1 MAPRSRHRHDRPPAR
16 GAHNCTRDADGLPV
30 TDLRDPRSG
39 LLTEAY
45 FDVAVPER
53 VAMARRGLRP
63 LSLVLVRC
71 SGAPLRSPES
81 AALVRACLRASD
93 TACQRGRDELGL
105 VLEDTPEDG
114 AVWTAE
120 RLRRDLEGTGE
131 DVAVW
136 AGIATYPAHSL
147 DAAGLVAAAAEAL
160 EDAAR
165 WPGSRIEVARP
176 A

>member
-1 MAPRSRHRHDRPPAR
+1 M
-16 GAHNCTRDADGLPV
+16 

-53 VAMARRGLRP
+53 VAIARRGLRP
-63 LSLVLVRC
+63 LSLVLVRAAA
-71 SGAPLRSPES
+71 APLRSPAC
-81 AALVRACLRASD
+81 AALVRSCLRASD
-93 TACQRGRDELGL
+93 TACQRGDGELGL
-105 VLEDTPEDG
+105 ILEDTPEDG

-120 RLRRDLEGTGE
+120 RLRRDLQAVSE
-131 DVAVW
+131 DVVVW
-136 AGIATYPAHSL
+136 AGIATYPAHTL
-147 DAAGLVAAAAEAL
+147 DAAGLVAAATEAL
-160 EDAAR
+160 EQATA